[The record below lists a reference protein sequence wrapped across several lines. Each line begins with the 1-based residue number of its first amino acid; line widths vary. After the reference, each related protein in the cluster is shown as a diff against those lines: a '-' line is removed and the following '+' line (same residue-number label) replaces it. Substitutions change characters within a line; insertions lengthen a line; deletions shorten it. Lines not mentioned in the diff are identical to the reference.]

1 MSTSLRLIA
10 LLLALLVS
18 PTAEAHQLWPSYLH
32 LSRSD
37 DHRVSVFWKVPI
49 KAGEP
54 LAIQP
59 VLPAHCAELTPPMPI
74 SDGRSVR
81 SSWQVDCG
89 AAGLL
94 EQEIRI
100 DGLAAIGSDV
110 VVRLEEAS
118 GRVSQG
124 IVHPDTGTVRLT
136 DEASGVALWRY
147 LPIGME
153 HILLGADHL
162 LFVLGLLLIIRLD
175 WRQLL
180 HTLTAFTL
188 AHSLTLGLAV
198 LGVVQFPQR
207 AVEAIIALSIA
218 FLAVEIARGA
228 TPEVSLT
235 ARRPGLVAGGCGL
248 IHGLGF
254 AGALSEIGLPA
265 DAVPGALLLFNL
277 GVEAGQLLFVAAA
290 GAVFLLLRRLPL
302 PARPLLLA
310 ASYLLGTTATFW
322 LLQRTISIVS

>member
-1 MSTSLRLIA
+1 MSTLRFIA

-18 PTAEAHQLWPSYLH
+18 TTADAHQLWPSYLH
-32 LSRSD
+32 LSQTD
-37 DHRVSVFWKVPI
+37 AHRVSVFWKVPV
-49 KAGEP
+49 KAGTP

-59 VLPAHCAELTPPMPI
+59 VLPAHCTELTPPMPI

-89 AAGLL
+89 ELGLL

-110 VVRLEEAS
+110 VVRLEDSS

-124 IVHPDTGTVRLT
+124 IVHPDTGTIRLT
-136 DEASGVALWRY
+136 DDDAGSIALWRY

-162 LFVLGLLLIIRLD
+162 LFVLGLLLVIRLN

-180 HTLTAFTL
+180 RTLTAFTL

-198 LGVVQFPQR
+198 LGFVQFPQR
-207 AVEAIIALSIA
+207 AVEAIIALSIV

-277 GVEAGQLLFVAAA
+277 GVEAGQLLFVAAV
-290 GAVFLLLRRLPL
+290 GAVFLLLRRLPV
-302 PARPLLLA
+302 PSQPLRLA
-310 ASYLLGTTATFW
+310 ASYLLGTTAAFW
-322 LLQRTISIVS
+322 FLQRTLAILS